1 MVGLGGIG
9 QRHVRN
15 LLTLLP
21 SDEVEIIAYRVR
33 GLQGVITDQL
43 TPESNV
49 IVEEIYKISTYDDLD
64 KALAAFILA
73 NSAAAMGMEA
83 TMFFT
88 FWGLNVIKKNQG
100 KLKSKG
106 IMRKMLNMMNR
117 GGTSRLALSK
127 FNMFGLGGWMIKKLM
142 KEVRMPS
149 LDELIAQAVESN
161 VKLVACT
168 TTIALMG
175 LSKDAFIPEVK
186 SFAGAVTYLSE
197 AQQGKVNLFI

>member
-1 MVGLGGIG
+1 MSEK
-9 QRHVRN
+9 
-15 LLTLLP
+15 LT
-21 SDEVEIIAYRVR
+21 IIVFS
-33 GLQGVITDQL
+33 G
-43 TPESNV
+43 
-49 IVEEIYKISTYDDLD
+49 DLD

-149 LDELIAQAVESN
+149 LDELLAQAVESN

-175 LSKDAFIPEVK
+175 LSKDDFIPEVK